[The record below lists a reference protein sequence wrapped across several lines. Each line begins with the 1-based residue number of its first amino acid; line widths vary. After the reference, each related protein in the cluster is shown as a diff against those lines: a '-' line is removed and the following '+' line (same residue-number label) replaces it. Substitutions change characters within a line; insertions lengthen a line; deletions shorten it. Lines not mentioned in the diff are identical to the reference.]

1 MSAHDTYE
9 ASIKA
14 AEATKAATLA
24 ASEATRQLG
33 ADPKAASV
41 AKLNSAFLAEQARQ
55 SAVMVARDLLRNSG
69 DYSPF

>member
-41 AKLNSAFLAEQARQ
+41 AKLNSAFLAEQAILRLGHE
-55 SAVMVARDLLRNSG
+55 DLPHRSRRFPEG
-69 DYSPF
+69 C